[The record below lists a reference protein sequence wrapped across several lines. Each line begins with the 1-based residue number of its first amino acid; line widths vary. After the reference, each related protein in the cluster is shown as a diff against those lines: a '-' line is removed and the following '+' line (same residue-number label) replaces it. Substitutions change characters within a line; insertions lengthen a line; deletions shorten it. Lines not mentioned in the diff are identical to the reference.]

1 MKYIWEE
8 KDINCGR
15 IVCKNVKF
23 EPTDGWQAWRTFKI
37 GYVGGS
43 STYDETGG
51 GVVLISMTDGMVGTR
66 RSKQDMANYLSNEGM
81 ISMPYENFIKLM
93 DVFQKGNYES

>member
-23 EPTDGWQAWRTFKI
+23 EPTDGWQAKW
-37 GYVGGS
+37 
-43 STYDETGG
+43 
-51 GVVLISMTDGMVGTR
+51 TR

-81 ISMPYENFIKLM
+81 ISMPHENFIKLM

>member
-8 KDINCGR
+8 QDIICGR
-15 IVCKNVKF
+15 VVCKNVKF
-23 EPTDGWQAWRTFKI
+23 DPTDGWQAKWTHKI

-51 GVVLISMTDGMVGTR
+51 GVVLISMTDGMVTNR
-66 RSKQDMANYLSNEGM
+66 RTKKDMAIMLTADEM
-81 ISMPYENFIKLM
+81 IPMPHENFIKLM

>member
-8 KDINCGR
+8 QDIVCGR

-23 EPTDGWQAWRTFKI
+23 DP
-37 GYVGGS
+37 
-43 STYDETGG
+43 TGG

-66 RSKQDMANYLSNEGM
+66 RSKHDMANYLSNEDM
-81 ISMPYENFIKLM
+81 ISMPHENFIKLM